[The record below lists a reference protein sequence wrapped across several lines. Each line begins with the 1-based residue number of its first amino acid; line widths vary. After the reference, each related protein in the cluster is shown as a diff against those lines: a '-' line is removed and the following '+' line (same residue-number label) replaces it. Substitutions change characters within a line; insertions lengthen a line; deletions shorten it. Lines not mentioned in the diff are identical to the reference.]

1 MSYIRCPKCGT
12 HRVRRSRRRNILELA
27 AVLATPYRCV
37 PCDERFF
44 AWRWQEA
51 RDFSQASGPVTK
63 GEHGE
68 RRNSGRV
75 SLQRTVEFRVLDS
88 LRRRQ
93 PESGVTINMSDSGI
107 LFTSDLPLLAGSPLE
122 MKVGR
127 PGRQPLMVRGR
138 VVRHEN
144 GVTAAQVLPPP
155 LANAA

>member
-12 HRVRRSRRRNILELA
+12 HRVRRSRRRNILEMLA
-27 AVLATPYRCV
+27 LLANPYRCV

-51 RDFSQASGPVTK
+51 RDFSQSPIPIGK
-63 GEHGE
+63 SEGGE
-68 RRNSGRV
+68 RRTSGRV
-75 SLQRTVEFRVLDS
+75 PLQRNVEFRVLDS
-88 LRRRQ
+88 LRQRDLQ
-93 PESGVTINMSDSGI
+93 AGVTINMSDSGI
-107 LFTSDLPLLAGSPLE
+107 LFASERTLSPGSPVE

-138 VVRHEN
+138 IVRHEN
-144 GVTAAQVLPPP
+144 GVTAVQVLPSP